1 MIVATLL
8 GGQLLFGNFQAYC
21 TISTNCSQGV
31 TCDACEHSD
40 GVHEPN
46 FGHDRHQNCS
56 FVSKIGQN
64 GPKFRKNQH
73 RQVFMAAHDPWQNTW
88 SVQFKVICDPWLNTW
103 SKWYSNCRSEGC
115 KHVRCLS
122 TSCGIQDGAS
132 GLCSHVCRHASS
144 SQTFFDGIIIIQ
156 NLCAEPDSCSG
167 K

>member
-64 GPKFRKNQH
+64 GPKFHKNRP
-73 RQVFMAAHDPWQNTW
+73 RQGSWQLVTHDETPEVFN
-88 SVQFKVICDPWLNTW
+88 
-103 SKWYSNCRSEGC
+103 SKLFVTRDRTLG
-115 KHVRCLS
+115 
-122 TSCGIQDGAS
+122 
-132 GLCSHVCRHASS
+132 
-144 SQTFFDGIIIIQ
+144 
-156 NLCAEPDSCSG
+156 
-167 K
+167 